1 MKTAAQ
7 KSKMRLGK
15 AYIVVFFFFTY
26 ILPFPI
32 PLNKSV
38 KNCGLMLKE
47 NKKSDVFLFLKEF
60 LHGKKAP
67 TVGSRKQVFNLGHLS
82 LHKVIFH

>member
-15 AYIVVFFFFTY
+15 AYIVVVFFFTY
-26 ILPFPI
+26 ILPFSI

-67 TVGSRKQVFNLGHLS
+67 SR
-82 LHKVIFH
+82 